1 LAEAGFG
8 GLTMSLPA
16 PLPALDLSAPLDR
29 HRARVKP
36 EWIDANGHMNVGY
49 YVVAFD
55 HATDTLCEQLGVSWD
70 YTRRELGMIFVLEA
84 HVTYDRELLPDA
96 PFRVTTQILGHDAKR
111 MHVFHEMHHAEENFL
126 AATNELMIMHVD
138 FKTRRAAPWP
148 AETHRRLAAM
158 AAAHKRLPWPVKAGR
173 VIGLKKS

>member
-1 LAEAGFG
+1 MPLPF
-8 GLTMSLPA
+8 SLPE
-16 PLPALDLSAPLDR
+16 LDLLAPLDR

-55 HATDTLCEQLGVSWD
+55 QASDTLCEQLGVSWD

-84 HVTYDRELLPDA
+84 HVTYDRELMPDA
-96 PFRVTTQILGHDAKR
+96 PFRVTTQLLDHDEKR
-111 MHVFHEMHHAEENFL
+111 IHIFHAMYHAEEGYL
-126 AATNELMIMHVD
+126 AATNELAILHVD

-148 AETHRRLAAM
+148 DETQSRLAAM
-158 AAAHKRLPWPVKAGR
+158 AEAHGMLPWPDKAGR
-173 VIGLKKS
+173 MIGLKKKR

>member
-1 LAEAGFG
+1 MVQ
-8 GLTMSLPA
+8 GLTMPLPY
-16 PLPALDLSAPLDR
+16 PLPAIDLSAPFDR
-29 HRARVKP
+29 HRARVKR

-55 HATDTLCEQLGVSWD
+55 HASYTLCEQLGVSWD

-111 MHVFHEMHHAEENFL
+111 VHVFHEMYHAEEGFL
-126 AATNELMIMHVD
+126 AATNELMILHVD

-148 AETHRRLAAM
+148 KETQARLAAM
-158 AAAHKRLPWPVKAGR
+158 AAAHASLPHPAKAGR
-173 VIGLKKS
+173 VIGLKRT